1 MINHSKP
8 HENNDT
14 QQPYEQNPE
23 GELLRGL
30 NAQEVLQTAPSLD
43 WAYIVG
49 NSDLGHAILR
59 RGMNALLIVKRLEIR
74 VLPN

>member
-1 MINHSKP
+1 MVMINHSKP

-43 WAYIVG
+43 WAYIV
-49 NSDLGHAILR
+49 
-59 RGMNALLIVKRLEIR
+59 
-74 VLPN
+74 